1 MRPSRAVLLALL
13 RWIVTLGAL
22 VLVFRVLGTQA
33 IAAQLRAVSASW
45 LLLAVAALSLQIALS
60 AERWRITAGAVGL
73 QVGRGQAL
81 REYYLSVLGNTVL
94 PGGVLG
100 DLGRIVRLRHQA
112 GMEPAAQSVV
122 IERLAGQIAL
132 FAVTGLGAVA
142 WFWPHPA
149 ALAGALA
156 AALTLGAG
164 GYGLTIAIR
173 RAGRR
178 PLSQPQG
185 RIGRNLRLLAG
196 AWGGPGMWQPQ
207 LWLSVAILACNL
219 GGFWAAAQAVGLTLG
234 PGATIFV
241 IPLTLSAMLIPLS
254 VNGWGLREGAAA
266 AIWPLAG
273 VAPALAVAA
282 SVVFGIAALLAA
294 LPAIA
299 VLRTASKAA

>member
-1 MRPSRAVLLALL
+1 MNPSRALLIAIL
-13 RWIVTLGAL
+13 RWVVTLGAL
-22 VLVFRVLGTQA
+22 ALVFRVLEAQA
-33 IAAQLRAVSASW
+33 IVAQLRAVSVPW

-60 AERWRITAGAVGL
+60 AARWRVTAGAVGL
-73 QVGRGQAL
+73 QIGRGQAL

-112 GMEPAAQSVV
+112 GMGPAAQSVV

-132 FAVTGLGAVA
+132 FAVTGVGAVA

-149 ALAGALA
+149 ALAAALAGALA
-156 AALTLGAG
+156 LGAG
-164 GYGLTIAIR
+164 GYALTVAIR

-178 PLSQPQG
+178 PASLRPD
-185 RIGRNLRLLAG
+185 RIGRSLRLLAG
-196 AWGGPGMWQPQ
+196 AWGGRGVWQRQ

-219 GGFWAAAQAVGLTLG
+219 GGFWAAAQAVGVTLG
-234 PGATIFV
+234 PAATIFI

-294 LPAIA
+294 LPAFA
-299 VLRTASKAA
+299 VLRAAPKAA

>member
-1 MRPSRAVLLALL
+1 MLAVV
-13 RWIVTLGAL
+13 RWVVTLGAL
-22 VLVFRVLGTQA
+22 VLVFRVLGTEA
-33 IAAQLRAVSASW
+33 IVTQLRAVSLPW
-45 LLLAVAALSLQIALS
+45 LVMAVGALTLQIALS
-60 AERWRITAGAVGL
+60 AARWRITAGAVGL

-100 DLGRIVRLRHQA
+100 DLGRIARLRHQA
-112 GMEPAAQSVV
+112 GVGRAAQSVV

-149 ALAGALA
+149 ALAGAI
-156 AALTLGAG
+156 ALVAG
-164 GYGLTIAIR
+164 GYGMIVVIR
-173 RAGRR
+173 NAGQR
-178 PLSQPQG
+178 PASQPTG
-185 RIGRNLRLLAG
+185 RIGRMLRLLAD
-196 AWGGPGMWQPQ
+196 AWVSPGVWRRQ
-207 LWLSVAILACNL
+207 LWLSLAILACNL

-234 PGATIFV
+234 PVAAIFV
-241 IPLTLSAMLIPLS
+241 IPLALSAMLIPLS

-273 VAPALAVAA
+273 AAPSHAVAA

-294 LPAIA
+294 LPGIVA
-299 VLRTASKAA
+299 LRAPLKAT